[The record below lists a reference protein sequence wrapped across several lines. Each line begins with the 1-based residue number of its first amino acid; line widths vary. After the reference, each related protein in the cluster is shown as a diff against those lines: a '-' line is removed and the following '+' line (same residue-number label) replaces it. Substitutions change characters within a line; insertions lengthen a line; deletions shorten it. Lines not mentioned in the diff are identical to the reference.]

1 MIIYSTVTTNKYYLL
16 IMFHIVSLINP
27 SGNDGKGG
35 NCIKYIWI
43 VNLLIPFWKWKKICK
58 FDDHFVYAY

>member
-27 SGNDGKGG
+27 SGDDGKGE
-35 NCIKYIWI
+35 I
-43 VNLLIPFWKWKKICK
+43 VLCTFG
-58 FDDHFVYAY
+58 